1 MRIAI
6 LSDAH
11 GNLEAVKAVFADI
24 AELVKPDEIWFIG
37 DAVGYGPQPSEVIE
51 LIRGRTRL
59 MLRGNH
65 DTALFDPDTF
75 DDLNP
80 RARVALEWTR
90 DQMSDAEIDFLRKL
104 PIYWEDEVS
113 ELFLS
118 HASPYQANKWHY
130 IFTSEDA
137 ERAFSALE
145 NPLLITGHSHIPLCF
160 CKKRTITSQV
170 VGVDEIEIVPG
181 TRYLLNPG
189 SVGQPRDGDPRAS
202 YAVLDTEKNVFS
214 VRRVEY
220 DIGRVAKKISEA
232 GLPLFLA
239 ERLFVGL

>member
-11 GNLEAVKAVFADI
+11 GNLEATMAVLLDI
-24 AELVKPDEIWFIG
+24 DEFVNPNDIWFLG
-37 DAVGYGPQPSEVIE
+37 DAVGYGPQPSEVLD
-51 LIRGRTRL
+51 LIRKRARL

-80 RARVALEWTR
+80 RARVALDWTR
-90 DQMSDAEIDFLRKL
+90 SNVSEADVDFFRKL
-104 PIYWEDEVS
+104 PIYREDEGLG
-113 ELFLS
+113 LFLS
-118 HASPYQANKWHY
+118 HASPHESNRWHY
-130 IFTSEDA
+130 LFGPDEA
-137 ERAFSALE
+137 ERAFSSVG
-145 NPLLITGHSHIPLCF
+145 NPIVITGHSHIPLCF
-160 CKKRTITSQV
+160 TKKKTVTSQV
-170 VGVDEIEIVPG
+170 LSAGDIELVPG
-181 TRYLLNPG
+181 TRYILNPG

-220 DIGRVAKKISEA
+220 DIKAVARKISEA